1 MRGVKEYLEFFTYQL
16 EYNEDIDYIEGP
28 KLFFCINEFGLNK
41 PEGLV
46 FKSGNGEI
54 FVVNTDK

>member
-1 MRGVKEYLEFFTYQL
+1 MKILITLRGQNYS
-16 EYNEDIDYIEGP
+16 
-28 KLFFCINEFGLNK
+28 FCINEFGLNK